1 MDYKEALSKVQS
13 SSTANKENTLKECES
28 KLDRAA
34 RIFNSKAYIWS
45 IVLAFVLPLPVIFI
59 LINKSGVLSR
69 LLGRRVGILTAIAI
83 AFVVIGFV
91 LLIVKACA
99 TSALKK
105 KKSAAERSLDSETEV
120 TGNINDECS
129 KFYEL
134 CVSNGITELNAGNKG
149 DFMLVA
155 KQLGVTDPVQAK
167 WHFERGEALSVISAA
182 QKENEEKAQL
192 IAQADEYLKQNQE
205 QSALVGK
212 EKYKAYSK
220 KQALIFKALADEQKS
235 IETAAS
241 ALADVARSNK
251 PRDWGTA
258 GGLASAALGPAAG
271 VAVASSI
278 QQQNQQDAQHAANT
292 LERSGNI
299 IADAHKKY
307 VGYMSSYEA
316 WNRKI
321 TQIDGLIADED
332 EKYFGSVK
340 ITVNAAEVTPAGT
353 MSIRLSAE
361 ITDDSPALLGK
372 PALIDGS
379 FTLYV
384 CEGGRRIGS
393 TIVCA
398 PDFNSIECKK
408 MGYDGAKMSAL
419 CRASQGNSFSTEKQY
434 SFEFENVHTW
444 AIQKW

>member
-13 SSTANKENTLKECES
+13 SGTANKENTLKECES
-28 KLDRAA
+28 KLKKTRNIWNIIVIIAFALAVAA
-34 RIFNSKAYIWS
+34 RFALS
-45 IVLAFVLPLPVIFI
+45 IYTGLIGSPLRPHE
-59 LINKSGVLSR
+59 R
-69 LLGRRVGILTAIAI
+69 AIHNTLMAVFI
-83 AFVVIGFV
+83 AFAATGVV
-91 LLIVKACA
+91 LLIVGTCIVG
-99 TSALKK
+99 ALKK
-105 KKSAAERSLDSETEV
+105 KKSAAEYSLNFDAEI
-120 TGNINDECS
+120 TGKINGECS
-129 KFYEL
+129 RLYEM
-134 CVSNGITELNAGNKG
+134 CVSNGITAINADNMS
-149 DFMLVA
+149 DLMLVA

-167 WHFERGEALSVISAA
+167 WRFERGEALSVISAA

-235 IETAAS
+235 IATATS

-271 VAVASSI
+271 VAVAASI

-299 IADAHKKY
+299 IADANKKY
-307 VGYMSSYEA
+307 VGYMNSYEA

-353 MSIRLSAE
+353 MSIRLSTE

-384 CEGGRRIGS
+384 CEDGRRIGS

-398 PDFNSIECKK
+398 PDFNSIDCKK
-408 MGYDGAKMSAL
+408 MGYDGAKLSAL
-419 CRASQGNSFSTEKQY
+419 CRASQGNSFSAEKQY
-434 SFEFENVHTW
+434 SFEFENIHTW

>member
-13 SSTANKENTLKECES
+13 SGTENKENTLKECES

-155 KQLGVTDPVQAK
+155 KQLGVTDPAQAK
-167 WHFERGEALSVISAA
+167 WRFERGEALRI
-182 QKENEEKAQL
+182 
-192 IAQADEYLKQNQE
+192 IAVTEQADKYLERSQE
-205 QSALVGK
+205 RSALVGK
-212 EKYKAYSK
+212 EKYKAYAK
-220 KQALIFKALADEQKS
+220 KQALMYKGFADRNKVTEATAQTLA
-235 IETAAS
+235 T
-241 ALADVARSNK
+241 VAKSNK

-258 GGLASAALGPAAG
+258 GALASAVLGPAAG
-271 VAVASSI
+271 VAVAVSI
-278 QQQNQQDAQHAANT
+278 QQKNQQDAEHAANT
-292 LERSGNI
+292 LERTSHTIERAREKYDGHMKSCEEWNRI
-299 IADAHKKY
+299 IA
-307 VGYMSSYEA
+307 
-316 WNRKI
+316 R
-321 TQIDGLIADED
+321 IDGLVADED
-332 EKYFGSVK
+332 EKYFSSVE
-340 ITVNAAEVTPAGT
+340 INVRDAEVTTADT
-353 MSIRLSAE
+353 MYIKLSTYIKGFPE
-361 ITDDSPALLGK
+361 LLGK

-384 CEGGRRIGS
+384 CEDGRRIGS

-419 CRASQGNSFSTEKQY
+419 CRASQGNSFSAEKQY